1 MDKTL
6 QITFYKSETNWI
18 KILEFSRWEIIGFFI
33 PKLLFSNELLKSN
46 YFENIITNS
55 WVYFLLW
62 EEIYIGQALNIFE
75 RLKGHIREWKKEF
88 KDIIC
93 FTTSNNSFDEW
104 DINYLEKSIISQAKQ
119 NSDMSLMNLNIWNN
133 TNIRNFRKSD
143 LDQYTDEIKF
153 ILNILGS
160 NFLEKTR
167 EKKISN
173 DDFFYI
179 DSKETK
185 WKLILDE
192 KWYIVVSGS
201 FWKDNQKPS
210 MTKSYITLKNEL
222 IEKGIIQKFDW
233 KLMFTK
239 DYIFT
244 SASAP
249 AQILLWYSVSGPQK
263 WKSKDWV
270 TLWDYERSKFID

>member
-6 QITFYKSETNWI
+6 QITFYKSETNGI
-18 KILEFSRWEIIGFFI
+18 KILEFSRGEIIGFFI

-55 WVYFLLW
+55 GVYFLLG

-75 RLKGHIREWKKEF
+75 RLKGHIREGKKEF

-93 FTTSNNSFDEW
+93 FTTSNNSFDEG

-119 NSDMSLMNLNIWNN
+119 NSDMSLMNLNIGNN

-185 WKLILDE
+185 GKLILDE
-192 KWYIVVSGS
+192 KGYIVVSGS
-201 FWKDNQKPS
+201 FGKDNQKPS

-222 IEKGIIQKFDW
+222 IEKGIIQKFDG

-249 AQILLWYSVSGPQK
+249 AQILLGYSVSGPQK
-263 WKSKDWV
+263 WKSKDGV
-270 TLWDYERSKFID
+270 TLGDYERSKFID